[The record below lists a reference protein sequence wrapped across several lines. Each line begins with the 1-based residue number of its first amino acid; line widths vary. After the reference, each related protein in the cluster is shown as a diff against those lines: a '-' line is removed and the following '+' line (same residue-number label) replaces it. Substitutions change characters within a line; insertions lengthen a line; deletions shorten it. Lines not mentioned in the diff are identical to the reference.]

1 MLNVFLGRTRRA
13 YCRIELTFSTVTS
26 ERSWA
31 ELSRDRRQL
40 RACLATNRA
49 AGERTGKKGV
59 TQFAILKKSLFT
71 FSPLTSFGEN
81 LIKFWGIKYIK
92 YFNFPL
98 HLICFCFGSQI
109 VEIPDMKFKVNSDF

>member
-1 MLNVFLGRTRRA
+1 METHSATERELNVFLGRTRRA

-49 AGERTGKKGV
+49 AAERTGKKGV
-59 TQFAILKKSLFT
+59 TQLFT
-71 FSPLTSFGEN
+71 FHPSPVLEKTSF
-81 LIKFWGIKYIK
+81 
-92 YFNFPL
+92 NFGGL
-98 HLICFCFGSQI
+98 NI
-109 VEIPDMKFKVNSDF
+109 